1 MIIIHLTSPS
11 PHTSNQNNSNTPHFP
26 IPSQLQVSFR
36 EITEHFEQEFFT
48 DMDRLRVWRPSLAPR
63 VTEHVPHI
71 IAFTQGILDRGLAYV
86 AADG

>member
-1 MIIIHLTSPS
+1 MTRVFDLNVILVMGITDIDDKIIHR
-11 PHTSNQNNSNTPHFP
+11 
-26 IPSQLQVSFR
+26 SQELQVSFR
-36 EITEHFEQEFFT
+36 EITEYYEQEFFT